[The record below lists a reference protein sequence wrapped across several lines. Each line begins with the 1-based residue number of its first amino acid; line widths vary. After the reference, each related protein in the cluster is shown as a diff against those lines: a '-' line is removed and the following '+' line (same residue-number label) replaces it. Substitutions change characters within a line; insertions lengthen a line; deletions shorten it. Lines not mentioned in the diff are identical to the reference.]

1 MKNVTSFK
9 SRVSTLSNFRFK
21 AAIITIAIV
30 AGFAGG
36 YFVSRFIGGSAEH
49 NTLPVNPT
57 VSMAQ
62 NAIYQQVDYPATQ
75 SAPPSFRDVVRH
87 VLPSVVEITTVDI
100 VTQVAPD
107 SSPFEFFFGPQRNN
121 GDPQKEREYRR
132 SGLGSGVIIRR
143 DGNKIYVLTNEHV
156 VGEADEI
163 RVGLSDDRDFDA
175 KLVGKDEK
183 RDLALVVFETGES
196 VPIAVLGDSD
206 DLFAG
211 DWVLAIGNPLGFE
224 STVTAGIVSA
234 IGRASMPGT
243 RMASFTDYIQTD
255 AAINQGNSGGA
266 LVNMNGEVVGINAWI
281 ASPSGGSI
289 GLGFAIP
296 INNAKKVIDD
306 FITSGKVEY
315 GWLGITVGDVAPQVA
330 EDLEIDRYSGGFVY
344 GVFEDSPADK
354 AGLLPGDY
362 ITHIEGIDIS
372 DSNHVLRIVGNLV
385 PGDKINFRIVR
396 SGSPLNLTVTI
407 KARDDE
413 KLIAKRANKI
423 WPGLSVASITDDI
436 RDQLELPVKV
446 GKVIIGMVDEGSKA
460 DIAGLQ
466 SGDII
471 QEINDKKINSVLDFY
486 KELND
491 TNSRK
496 LVFGIYRQGTEIIV
510 GLVR

>member
-1 MKNVTSFK
+1 MKNVTGFK
-9 SRVSTLSNFRFK
+9 SRIKTLSSFRFK
-21 AAIITIAIV
+21 AVIITLAIV

-36 YFVSRFIGGSAEH
+36 YIVSRSLSKTTAI
-49 NTLPVNPT
+49 NTRPVNPI

-62 NAIYQQVDYPATQ
+62 NALYQQVDFPLTQ
-75 SAPPSFRDVVRH
+75 STPQSFRDVVQQ

-100 VTQVAPD
+100 VTQVSPG
-107 SSPFEFFFGPQRNN
+107 SSPFEYFFGPQRNN
-121 GDPQKEREYRR
+121 DDPQKEREFRR
-132 SGLGSGVIIRR
+132 SGLGSGVIVRR
-143 DGNKIYVLTNEHV
+143 DGNKVYVLTNEHV
-156 VGEADEI
+156 VGDAEEI

-175 KLVGKDEK
+175 ELVGKDDK
-183 RDLALVVFETGES
+183 RDLALVVFETGDS

-206 DLFAG
+206 DLYAG

-234 IGRASMPGT
+234 IGRASMPGAG
-243 RMASFTDYIQTD
+243 MASFTDYIQTD

-266 LVNMNGEVVGINAWI
+266 LANTQGEVVGINAWI

-315 GWLGITVGDVAPQVA
+315 GWLGITVGDVAPHVA
-330 EDLEIDRYSGGFVY
+330 EDLEIDRYNGGFVY
-344 GVFEDSPADK
+344 GVFEGSPADK

-362 ITHIEGIDIS
+362 ITHIDGIDIS
-372 DSNHVLRIVGNLV
+372 DSSHVLRIVGNLV
-385 PGDKINFRIVR
+385 PDDKVNFRIVR
-396 SGSPLNLTVTI
+396 GGDLMNLTVTI

-423 WPGLSVASITDDI
+423 WPGLSVATITDDI
-436 RDQLELPVKV
+436 REQLELPVKV

-460 DIAGLQ
+460 AIAGLQ

-486 KELND
+486 KALNN
-491 TNSRK
+491 TGNRK
-496 LVFGIYRQGTEIIV
+496 LVFGIYRQGTEIII